1 MAEGDRGDEPI
12 ARGPIDEEELELDA
26 LGRRFIERVEAEG
39 PLPAGKTGMQVT
51 AAVLCALSRRVD
63 DAEARVLIQALPPTL
78 HTQFA
83 PCEAHGERP
92 REPFD
97 LAAARDDVAAHLQ
110 VAPSVADELIQT
122 VLDTMRADIPPQE
135 LEG

>member
-1 MAEGDRGDEPI
+1 
-12 ARGPIDEEELELDA
+12 
-26 LGRRFIERVEAEG
+26 V
-39 PLPAGKTGMQVT
+39 
-51 AAVLCALSRRVD
+51 S

-92 REPFD
+92 RGPFD
-97 LAAARDDVAAHLQ
+97 AAAARVDVAEHLR
-110 VAPSVADELIQT
+110 VTPDLAGELIQT

-135 LEG
+135 LEAVTQALPPELGRLLRGQPS